1 MFLNNSKKLLLLC
14 GVLAAL
20 LYIVTDILLAM
31 SWEGYSYNSQAISE
45 LSAINAPTRP
55 LWILMSL
62 VFNPLVIAFGVGVWL
77 AANSKRSLKITGI
90 LLSIW
95 GVMGFLWLLFPMH
108 LRGEI
113 GSTTDTMHLVMTAIT
128 VPLMMVFIGFGSG
141 TGVRGFRLYSI
152 LTILTMLVFGGMTGI
167 QAPKVA
173 SGLPTPWMGIT
184 ERVSVYAPMI
194 WMGVL
199 SIVLASRFS
208 K

>member
-1 MFLNNSKKLLLLC
+1 MNNSKKLLLLC